1 MRGAFGKPFENRG
14 VLNAKFLKNPLLT
27 SMGSVNGIGEK
38 MTDRSNMESLIQQ
51 ADELVGAGNWEEARE
66 IYKQV
71 VSQDPNDVNIR
82 ESVLS
87 AAKKALDFQ
96 VIISQDMA
104 LAELF
109 AAEGEAEKAI
119 DSYKDILNLEKMA
132 QSQGINGDRLSE
144 IQNLVAQVKPEIFA
158 KTGTIYLNEGRYM
171 EAIKWL
177 RPSLDLDPSRWD
189 THMAMGRALM
199 MDNKNKEAISEF
211 QEVVRLASSEAA
223 SAYELLGEVFLRIGR
238 SPQNTVVWFRNAGE
252 LFVQRGEYA
261 DAIRAYERILQFE
274 PRNKD
279 ILVRLSDIYAAEGYV
294 EKACAAYFTLAQIC
308 EDEGFSDKVMGY
320 LEKTIE
326 LNPADDEARTKLIA
340 IYGEAL
346 DNDPNNVSLRV
357 RLVDNLLKKGMFAQA
372 AENQLYLA
380 KVYTDKGS
388 VDEAIATLR
397 KLIEIEPD
405 NIEARHLLG
414 DQYRRKDMGTEAL
427 SEYQEVVRLYQENG
441 LDDAAIE
448 FQHQLVEMFPETSDL
463 RYQVAL
469 SLRSQGNHVGAV
481 NELTRLVDNNPD
493 DMIAMNYLAEEYAAL
508 GHWDEAIAA
517 YRAILEHDPARYD
530 VRKRL
535 IKYYLEQG
543 VYDQAMEEIHILP
556 EDDFE
561 KKAFAYKIIERCL
574 EENRTEE
581 AENYIN
587 GLDPDDER
595 LVSFHKELLKRYL
608 DLGEL
613 AQADRV
619 VTLVPRSDKERN
631 KLVTRLM
638 ELYLGASNMESA
650 VALID
655 RLPDDDSLRLSFQR
669 RLINSYQE
677 MGRFEDAATEMAKLP
692 PGDESY
698 HDFFMRQISGLMQ
711 SGRLN
716 DAMNCIKELNEG
728 DPARNSFMGQLIE
741 AYLQDGNIDKAA
753 QEVASLPPK
762 TEICS
767 RYMRRII
774 QAYLN
779 SNRFED
785 AERDI
790 MLLDSNDPEKLSFL
804 RILLQKYE
812 INGLVDNLRE
822 LVVKLPDGMPEKQQ
836 YLDGIVHSFLTA
848 GNMAKARQ
856 EIYNL
861 AETVSAEGNHLE
873 AERLY
878 SNLLD
883 YHPMDVEIRMRLC
896 QEVAAQGKLERA
908 CEGLLVLAGR
918 FRKEGNAT
926 SAVDIY
932 TRLLE
937 IDPDNLNARYRLGE
951 IWAQHGQ
958 TAQALEHFS
967 FLAGEYLRQNLN
979 EVAQKVLHRILD
991 LDSKDIV
998 HRRQLITLL
1007 ARNMRLEEAIE
1018 NYRVL
1023 LGIHL
1028 DRGELEEA
1036 LTCVREVKSLQPL
1049 NLELSQ
1055 CLGGMFLKAGY
1066 LEEGQQLLEELIPAY
1081 KGRSDH
1087 ENVVKVL
1094 QTLSEAFNA
1103 NQQWEAAL
1111 EYLERVGDEQ
1121 VEADEWKE
1129 AQANYLKALEEY
1141 LRRGRREYTD
1151 MLFVKLSDGF
1161 FRHKN
1166 VTEGIGLLKDLEKR
1180 LAAAGRTDLSLIVK
1194 DRLASIME
1202 RLEEWGEALDT
1213 VITIAE
1219 ANLELGDIEQG
1230 IAYYRRG
1237 VDLAVNHD
1245 MTKRGVELA
1254 FKMAGLLIDYR
1265 GLEAARPVFEEVRVY
1280 DNHSPETVERIADI
1294 LFERGYRDEA
1304 CPIYKEVLEMEPD
1317 RAQSLSRVSIIYAL
1331 DGKLEEAAGLAR
1343 QIFAKGLVGQITEE
1357 YGKAL
1362 DCQPNDAA
1370 YHIKMGEFFRQL
1382 GFLEEAIDEFH
1393 KAITDPAK
1401 VLVAV
1406 NSLAMAFQDKGY
1418 RDLAIKQLQ
1427 KTMEQPGFSDEE
1439 LLDLRY
1445 NLAII
1450 LQAEGRYDDA
1460 IQAFQECYAVDIKY
1474 RDVSER
1480 LSELFEKVG
1489 DGVSGE
1495 NNGYDD
1501 GYYYFEGEE

>member
-1 MRGAFGKPFENRG
+1 M
-14 VLNAKFLKNPLLT
+14 
-27 SMGSVNGIGEK
+27 GEK
-38 MTDRSNMESLIQQ
+38 MTDRSEIEALIQEAEESMA
-51 ADELVGAGNWEEARE
+51 ADNWEGARE

-71 VSQDPNDVNIR
+71 VSQDPNDVDVR
-82 ESVLS
+82 ERVLA

-96 VIISQDMA
+96 VIIGQDMA

-109 AAEGEAEKAI
+109 VANGEADKAI
-119 DSYKDILNLEKMA
+119 DSYKDILNLEKLA
-132 QSQGINGDRLSE
+132 QSQGITGNKLAN
-144 IQNLVAQVKPEIFA
+144 IQALVAQVKPEIFA
-158 KTGTIYLNEGRYM
+158 KTGIIYLNEGRHT

-252 LFVQRGEYA
+252 LFVQRNELS
-261 DAIRAYERILQFE
+261 DAVRAYERILEFE

-279 ILVRLSDIYAAEGYV
+279 ILVRLSDIYVTLGDAG
-294 EKACAAYFTLAQIC
+294 KACSTYSILAQIA
-308 EDEGFSDKVMGY
+308 EEEGFLDRVMSY
-320 LEKTIE
+320 LEKVLE
-326 LNPADDEARTKLIA
+326 LNSGDDEARTKLISC
-340 IYGEAL
+340 YTDAL
-346 DNDPNNVSLRV
+346 AKDPNNISLRV
-357 RLVDNLLKKGMFAQA
+357 RLVENLLKKGMFAEA
-372 AENQLYLA
+372 SKNQLDLA
-380 KVYTDKGS
+380 KSYIERGS
-388 VDEAIATLR
+388 VDEAIGTLR

-405 NIEARHLLG
+405 SIEARRLLG

-427 SEYQEVVRLYQENG
+427 SEYQEVVRLYHENG
-441 LDDAAIE
+441 RNDEAID
-448 FQHQLVEMFPETSDL
+448 FQHKLVEMFPEISDL

-481 NELTRLVDNNPD
+481 AELKRLVDENHE

-508 GHWDEAIAA
+508 EHWEEAIVA
-517 YRAILEHDPARYD
+517 YREILSHDPTRYD

-535 IKYYLEQG
+535 VKYYMEHG
-543 VYDQAMEEIHILP
+543 NYDLAMTEVQALP
-556 EDDFE
+556 EGDFE
-561 KKAFAYKIIERCL
+561 KHAFAYKIIERCL
-574 EENRTEE
+574 EENKTNE
-581 AENYIN
+581 AEFYIN
-587 GLDPDDER
+587 NLDAEDER
-595 LVSFHKELLKRYL
+595 LVSFRKELLKRYL
-608 DLGEL
+608 DLGSLE
-613 AQADRV
+613 QADEV
-619 VTLVPRSDKERN
+619 VTLIPRSDKERN

-638 ELYLGASNMESA
+638 ELYLGNSDMANA

-677 MGRFEDAATEMAKLP
+677 MGRFEDAAAEMAKLP
-692 PGDESY
+692 ANDETH
-698 HDFFMRQISGLMQ
+698 HDFIVRQISGLMQ
-711 SGRLN
+711 GGRLG
-716 DAMNCIKELNEG
+716 DAMTAIKNLDED

-741 AYLQDGNIDKAA
+741 AYLQDGSIDKAA
-753 QEVASLPPK
+753 QEVASLPAN
-762 TEICS
+762 TEIGF

-779 SNRFED
+779 NNRFDE

-790 MLLDSNDPEKLSFL
+790 MLLDSGDPEKISFL

-812 INGLVDNLRE
+812 INGLIDKLRA
-822 LVVKLPDGMPEKQQ
+822 LVLKLPDGMPEKQQ
-836 YLDGIVHSFLTA
+836 YLDGIVNSFLTA
-848 GNMAKARQ
+848 GDMAKARQ
-856 EIYNL
+856 EIYNM
-861 AETVSAEGNHLE
+861 AESVSAAGNHLE

-878 SNLLD
+878 ADLLA
-883 YHPMDVEIRMRLC
+883 YHPADVEIRMRLC

-908 CEGLLVLAGR
+908 REGLLVLAGR

-937 IDPDNLNARYRLGE
+937 LAPDDLNARYRLGE

-958 TAQALEHFS
+958 TAQALEHFA
-967 FLAGEYLRQNLN
+967 FLASEYLRQNLN

-991 LDSKDIV
+991 LDSKDII

-1007 ARNMRLEEAIE
+1007 ARNMRLEEATE

-1055 CLGGMFLKAGY
+1055 RLGGMFLKAGY

-1087 ENVVKVL
+1087 ANVVEVFR
-1094 QTLSEAFNA
+1094 TLAEAFEA
-1103 NQQWEAAL
+1103 NHQWEAAL

-1121 VEADEWKE
+1121 VEADDWKE
-1129 AQANYLKALEEY
+1129 AQNSYLQTLEEY
-1141 LRRGRREYTD
+1141 LKRGRRDYTD
-1151 MLFVKLSDGF
+1151 TLFVKLIDGF

-1166 VTEGIGLLKDLEKR
+1166 VAEGIELLKALER
-1180 LAAAGRTDLSLIVK
+1180 RFADQQRTDLALLIK
-1194 DRLASIME
+1194 DRLASVME
-1202 RLEEWGEALDT
+1202 RLEEWDEALNIIVFIADT
-1213 VITIAE
+1213 DLSIGET
-1219 ANLELGDIEQG
+1219 EQG
-1230 IAYYRRG
+1230 ISYYRRG
-1237 VDLAVNHD
+1237 VDLAISHNMVS
-1245 MTKRGVELA
+1245 KGIELA
-1254 FKMAGLLIDYR
+1254 FKLVSLLMDYR
-1265 GLEAARPVFEEVRVY
+1265 GLDVARPVFDELRDY
-1280 DNHSPETVERIADI
+1280 SNQSPEVIERIADMM
-1294 LFERGYRDEA
+1294 FERGYRNES
-1304 CPIYKEVLEMEPD
+1304 CPIYKEALRLEPERP
-1317 RAQSLSRVSIIYAL
+1317 QSLSRVSVIYAL
-1331 DGKLEEAAGLAR
+1331 DGRLEEAAGLASK
-1343 QIFAKGLVGQITEE
+1343 IFAKGLVGKITEE
-1357 YGKAL
+1357 YGRAL
-1362 DCQPNDAA
+1362 EFQPNDAA

-1382 GFLEEAIDEFH
+1382 GFLEEAIDEFN
-1393 KAITDPAK
+1393 KAISDPAK
-1401 VLVAV
+1401 VLTAV
-1406 NSLAMAFQDKGY
+1406 NNLSLTFQDKGY

-1427 KTMEQPGFSDEE
+1427 RVMDQPGFSDEE

-1445 NLAII
+1445 NLASV
-1450 LQAEGRYDDA
+1450 LEAEGRYDDA
-1460 IQAFQECYAVDIKY
+1460 ISAYQECYAVDIKF

-1480 LSELFEKVG
+1480 LEKLFEKVG
-1489 DGVSGE
+1489 DEAAGGDE
-1495 NNGYDD
+1495 GYGGDSF
-1501 GYYYFEGEE
+1501 YYFDDNGEG